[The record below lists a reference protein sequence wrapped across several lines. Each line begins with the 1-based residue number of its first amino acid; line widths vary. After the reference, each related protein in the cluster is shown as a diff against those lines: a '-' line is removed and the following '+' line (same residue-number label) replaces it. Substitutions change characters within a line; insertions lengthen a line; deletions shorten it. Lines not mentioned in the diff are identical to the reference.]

1 MGAGARAPG
10 KPMSTR
16 SQLRFVRRIESND
29 NPDEEYR
36 QIVQV
41 YRHCDGYPDG
51 VLRDLAQLKRL
62 LDATRSE
69 RGPGYAAAQFL
80 LLDKLGTM
88 ELYLDDDPDRN
99 IRADDPADLPDP
111 ANMEHLDQ
119 PMFLLGHGIEN
130 PADGI
135 HGDEEYLYV
144 VELPSRTA
152 VDDPG
157 EWSVK
162 VSDHCGFPRWDG
174 PTEEAFD
181 RATWQFHGHLEDAL
195 TELVA
200 ESA

>member
-1 MGAGARAPG
+1 
-10 KPMSTR
+10 MSTR
-16 SQLRFVRRIESND
+16 SQLRFVRRIESTD
-29 NPDEEYR
+29 NPDEDHR

-62 LDATRSE
+62 LDATRTE

-88 ELYLDDDPDRN
+88 ELYLDGEPGRS
-99 IRADDPADLPDP
+99 IRADDPADISNP

-119 PMFLLGHGIEN
+119 PMFLLGHGVEN

-144 VELPSRTA
+144 VELPSRNDF
-152 VDDPG
+152 DDPG

-162 VSDHCGFPRWDG
+162 VSDHCGFPRWNG
-174 PTEEAFD
+174 PTEDAFD
-181 RATWQFHGHLEDAL
+181 RATWQFKGPLTVALEELL
-195 TELVA
+195 TEPV
-200 ESA
+200 EV

>member
-1 MGAGARAPG
+1 
-10 KPMSTR
+10 
-16 SQLRFVRRIESND
+16 
-29 NPDEEYR
+29 
-36 QIVQV
+36 V

-62 LDATRSE
+62 LDATRTE

-88 ELYLDDDPDRN
+88 ELYLDEPDRN

-135 HGDEEYLYV
+135 HGDEQYLYV

-152 VDDPG
+152 
-157 EWSVK
+157 
-162 VSDHCGFPRWDG
+162 
-174 PTEEAFD
+174 FD
-181 RATWQFHGHLEDAL
+181 
-195 TELVA
+195 
-200 ESA
+200 ESGK